1 MKLGII
7 DCWKCAGS
15 ARRLARVAGIWI
27 PVLAAL
33 ALASPSPARA
43 QSAATG
49 VIRGLVADPT
59 GAVIPGA
66 TIVIRNGS
74 GKVVAKTTSNATGA
88 YSVPGLP
95 PGRYS
100 IWVTET
106 GFAEYSAPQ
115 VIVTAGGVRTINPTL
130 QIQVQRQQ
138 VNVHAETTHIS
149 TSPSNNASA
158 MVIQGS
164 ELNALSDDPNELENE
179 LQALAG
185 PSAGPNGGQI
195 YIDGFT
201 GGQIPPKS
209 SIREIRIN
217 QNPFSA
223 EFERLGYGRI
233 EIFTKPGTNKLEG
246 EIHTAGNYSGFDSQN
261 PLLINQ
267 HEPSYYTWFMH
278 GSLSGPIGK
287 NASYFLSGVGMRQQ
301 NENILTAV
309 NPASIV
315 VGANNSVSSTNLN
328 EAYGYPDYWM
338 DFSPR
343 VDIQLG
349 KANTLTV
356 RYDWGKFG
364 STNSLGDSA
373 YVLPTQ
379 ATNSSDVHNTLQVS
393 DSLVINKNLVDD
405 IRFQYRRD
413 NSADSAVSP
422 LPSYGI
428 PQNFEAGGNSEQTDQ
443 DRENNYELQNYFS
456 GVLGTHS
463 LTFGAHLRAYDDW
476 NYTDSGSN
484 GSYTFIT
491 LSQFNNCNEPAGDTG
506 PAPATC
512 APQQYSYTNVVNG
525 DAQAIPFDAALFY
538 QDDWKANQRMTFSY
552 GLRWE
557 TQNFISDK
565 DDWAPRVM
573 LAYALGRGHSA
584 KPASTVIRAGYG
596 WFFNRFTVPN
606 GFGGQVPYVIQ
617 TIHDN
622 NYNEKQ
628 YIQTATSTQP
638 IPFYQNVT
646 HPISSSSPGS
656 QTGIEAPTYYTIAP
670 RFHAALD
677 MEGAVGV
684 DRQLTKRM
692 TGNVTYIYSQGIHQY
707 FTDNVSAA
715 TDGQFPLA
723 DAQQDIYP
731 SATPG
736 EPTNNDLQYQSGG
749 FYKENQVMLTV
760 RAMYKAAMF
769 FSSYTWS
776 NARGDTSGVGTV
788 PSVSSDPGLDYGR
801 TSFDI
806 ANRFVLLGSFSLPWK
821 ISASPMLVANSGTPY
836 NITIGSDLTGDNQF
850 NARPTYAASCSEAG
864 AVDTAQFGCL
874 DTTPTMPGRSN
885 EKIIPYGLGIGPS
898 NVAINM
904 RLSKVIGIGPRIK
917 GEESAGGGYHHGP
930 GGLRG
935 GGLSGARGGP
945 GRLDQSVNRKYSLTF
960 SAWGTNILN
969 QVNLGTPNGNIIP
982 QTSSTTGA
990 LVPGPYF
997 GKSQTLAGG
1006 FFGHSAAGNRII
1018 FLETAFNF

>member
-1 MKLGII
+1 MLN
-7 DCWKCAGS
+7 CWKCAGP

-27 PVLAAL
+27 AFLAAL
-33 ALASPSPARA
+33 VMAAPAPTLAQNAALS
-43 QSAATG
+43 TG
-49 VIRGLVADPT
+49 GIRGEVADPS

-66 TIVIRNGS
+66 TIVVRNDAGR
-74 GKVVAKTTSNATGA
+74 VVAKTTSNAAGE
-88 YSVPGLP
+88 YSIPGLP
-95 PGRYS
+95 AGRYS
-100 IWVTET
+100 IWVTAQ
-106 GFAEYSAPQ
+106 GFAAYTAPQ
-115 VIVTAGGVRTINPTL
+115 VIVTTGRTRTVNPTL
-130 QIQVQRQQ
+130 QIEVQQQQVQ
-138 VNVHAETTHIS
+138 VHAETTHIS

-246 EIHTAGNYSGFDSQN
+246 EIHTAGDYSGFNSQN
-261 PLLINQ
+261 PLLVNQ
-267 HEPSYYTWFMH
+267 QEPSYYTWFMH

-287 NASYFLSGVGMRQQ
+287 NASYFLSGVGMRQE

-309 NPASIV
+309 NPASIA
-315 VGANNSVSSTNLN
+315 VGTNNAVTFSNLN
-328 EAYGYPDYWM
+328 EAYGYPGYWM

-343 VDIQLG
+343 LDVQLG

-356 RYDWGKFG
+356 RWDWGKFG
-364 STNSLGDSA
+364 STNSLGSSA
-373 YVLPTQ
+373 YVLPSQ

-413 NSADSAVSP
+413 DSSDSAVSS
-422 LPSYGI
+422 LPAYGV
-428 PQNFEAGGNSEQTDQ
+428 PQNFEAGGNTAQSDQ
-443 DRENNYELQNYFS
+443 DRENNFELQNYFS
-456 GVLGTHS
+456 GVLGAHS

-476 NYTDSGSN
+476 NYTDAGSN
-484 GSYTFIT
+484 GSYTFT
-491 LSQFNNCNEPAGDTG
+491 SLSQFDNCNEPAGDTG
-506 PAPATC
+506 PAPSSC
-512 APQQYSYTNVVNG
+512 APYEYSYTYVKNG
-525 DAQAIPFDAALFY
+525 DAQAVPFDAALFY
-538 QDDWKANQRMTFSY
+538 QDDWKVNPRFTFSY
-552 GLRWE
+552 GGRWE
-557 TQNFISDK
+557 SQNYISDK
-565 DDWAPRVM
+565 DDWSPRVM
-573 LAYALGRGHSA
+573 LAYALGRGASS
-584 KPASTVIRAGYG
+584 KPANTVIRAGYG
-596 WFFNRFTVPN
+596 WFYNRFTVPN

-617 TIHDN
+617 TIHEN
-622 NYNEKQ
+622 SVNEQ
-628 YIQTATSTQP
+628 QFIQSATAGAP
-638 IPFYQNVT
+638 IPFYQNKT
-646 HPISSSSPGS
+646 NPITSG
-656 QTGIEAPTYYTIAP
+656 TGTGVEAPTHYSIAP

-677 MEGAVGV
+677 MEAAVGV
-684 DRQLTKRM
+684 DRQITKRM

-715 TDGQFPLA
+715 AQFPLA

-731 SATPG
+731 STPVS
-736 EPTNNDLQYQSGG
+736 EPPTNNLQYQSGG
-749 FYKENQVMLTV
+749 FYKENQVMVTA

-769 FSSYTWS
+769 FTSYTYS
-776 NARGDTSGVGTV
+776 NAQGDTSGVGTV

-806 ANRFVLLGSFSLPWK
+806 ANRFVLLGSFDLPWK
-821 ISASPMLVANSGTPY
+821 ISASPMVVANSGTPY
-836 NITIGSDLTGDNQF
+836 NITAGSDLTGDNQF
-850 NARPTYAASCSEAG
+850 NGRPAYAANCDETG

-874 DTTPTMPGRSN
+874 DTEPWLNSG
-885 EKIIPYGLGIGPS
+885 EKIIPYGLGTGPS
-898 NVAINM
+898 NIAMNM
-904 RLSKVIGIGPRIK
+904 RLSKVIGIGPKVK
-917 GEESAGGGYHHGP
+917 GEESGGGGYHHGP
-930 GGLRG
+930 GGLNG
-935 GGLSGARGGP
+935 GGLSGTRGGP

-969 QVNLGTPNGNIIP
+969 HVNLGTPNGNLNP
-982 QTSSTTGA
+982 VAGSTPSGLA
-990 LVPGPYF
+990 PGPYF

-1006 FFGHSAAGNRII
+1006 FFGHSAAGNRIV